1 VSCRFQIVDVF
12 ARKKYAGN
20 QLGVVTEAA
29 DLDKATMQAIA
40 AEIDYSETTFVTGE
54 PEDGA
59 WPVRIFTP
67 TAEVPFAGHPTLG
80 TAAVIRSQLADSQPD
95 SVTLDLPVGKI
106 PVEVR
111 ERDGR
116 ETLWMQQK
124 EPEFGEHLPTDRVA
138 EVLGLDEDELDDS
151 YPVQAVS
158 TGLPTILV
166 PLTDRAALE
175 AIDLDRAAYDDL
187 VADREEKLVHA
198 FCAEPRE
205 ADNDIAARMFAPH
218 YGVPEDPATGSANG
232 CLAGYLSRHSYFGE
246 RTVDVRV
253 EQGYEMGRPS
263 LLHLQAAQNE
273 AGGID
278 VAVGGR
284 VLLVARGELL

>member
-1 VSCRFQIVDVF
+1 MSCRFQIVDVF